1 MSQSTPDA
9 ESSRGPSEQGGP
21 VRRAGAFDIRNFI
34 ALLLGIYGLVLVVVG
49 LVGTGDRALA
59 RAGGFNVNLW
69 AGVGMVVVA
78 AAFAV
83 WARKRPVLVPES
95 EEPEASEEET
105 ATADVPR

>member
-1 MSQSTPDA
+1 MAQSASQHPSSDA
-9 ESSRGPSEQGGP
+9 EDS

-34 ALLLGIYGLVLVVVG
+34 ALLLGIYGVVLVVVG

-78 AAFAV
+78 AVFAL
-83 WARKRPVLVPES
+83 WARTRPVLVPA
-95 EEPEASEEET
+95 PDEET
-105 ATADVPR
+105 AEAAEATR